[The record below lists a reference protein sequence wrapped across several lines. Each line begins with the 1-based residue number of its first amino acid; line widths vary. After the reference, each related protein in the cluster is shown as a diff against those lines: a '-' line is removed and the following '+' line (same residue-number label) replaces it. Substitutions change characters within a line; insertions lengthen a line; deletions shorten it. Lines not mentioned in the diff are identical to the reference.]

1 MQELNTCFQKAT
13 DRSFNLVRVDS
24 AVQEHLRDLLRELE
38 NSIKIRTLVMK
49 YSAMLFLRSLW
60 FMSTVFFCR
69 PAAIPDRRSY
79 SSDSQ
84 VEQLLKYINRNL
96 TEDLS
101 IDRLSEKFFQQISYD
116 AKVQK

>member
-1 MQELNTCFQKAT
+1 
-13 DRSFNLVRVDS
+13 
-24 AVQEHLRDLLRELE
+24 
-38 NSIKIRTLVMK
+38 MK

-60 FMSTVFFCR
+60 FMSIEFFLQTS
-69 PAAIPDRRSY
+69 AVPDRRSY

-101 IDRLSEKFFQQISYD
+101 IDRLSEKFFSANII
-116 AKVQK
+116 